1 MNFGGRQNELWCE
14 GGELQFIRRMI
25 RDSQS
30 VATQVFWFS
39 TLVSKAEN
47 VAPIRKALAAAKVA
61 EVRVI
66 EMAQGQ
72 KISRLVA
79 WTFQPLAQQ
88 QAWSR
93 FRWG

>member
-1 MNFGGRQNELWCE
+1 MFLKNQAVAVKWVEFTG
-14 GGELQFIRRMI
+14 
-25 RDSQS
+25 SQEC
-30 VATQVFWFS
+30 QD
-39 TLVSKAEN
+39 LV
-47 VAPIRKALAAAKVA
+47 AAKAV

-66 EMAQGQ
+66 DMAQGQ
-72 KISRLVA
+72 KTSRLVA